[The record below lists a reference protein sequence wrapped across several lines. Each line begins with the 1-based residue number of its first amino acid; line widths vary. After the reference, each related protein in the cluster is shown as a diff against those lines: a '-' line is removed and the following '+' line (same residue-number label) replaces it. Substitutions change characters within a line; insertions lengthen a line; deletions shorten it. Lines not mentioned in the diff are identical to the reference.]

1 MHDMYLYG
9 DGIFLFLHTND
20 SFIFV
25 HYFKCQRSNV
35 ICFNETTLWEKIQ
48 PLNHSRCKKSGV
60 WWSKSKIINRKPNWF
75 SDFWIS
81 FQYISII
88 YLTYLL
94 HSIKLITANHEKNVG
109 VVVGNNE
116 GFELN
121 LEQAMPRM
129 IYGQFIITFKSQ
141 TSS

>member
-1 MHDMYLYG
+1 MHDTYLYG

-60 WWSKSKIINRKPNWF
+60 WWSKIINCKPNWF

-81 FQYISII
+81 FEYISII
-88 YLTYLL
+88 YLTYLTTFNKIDN
-94 HSIKLITANHEKNVG
+94 SKPWKNVG

-121 LEQAMPRM
+121 LDQPIPRT

>member
-60 WWSKSKIINRKPNWF
+60 WWSKSKIINCKPNLVIKQKLSTVLLNIFHKSFCFLMRLGVNIPLGFKPLWNF
-75 SDFWIS
+75 VPRKSWAKLSIS
-81 FQYISII
+81 SII
-88 YLTYLL
+88 IWSKIHKY
-94 HSIKLITANHEKNVG
+94 IQKE
-109 VVVGNNE
+109 
-116 GFELN
+116 
-121 LEQAMPRM
+121 
-129 IYGQFIITFKSQ
+129 
-141 TSS
+141 

>member
-1 MHDMYLYG
+1 MVMVYSYFCTRMILS
-9 DGIFLFLHTND
+9 FLFIILNAKEVTL
-20 SFIFV
+20 FV
-25 HYFKCQRSNV
+25 SMKQHCEKKYS
-35 ICFNETTLWEKIQ
+35 LWTIADT
-48 PLNHSRCKKSGV
+48 KKSGV